1 MRGRGLHLFGMPDR
15 HDASI
20 RPAHAKVPATLPA
33 HQQQPRVTVVDDV
46 VHQHAER
53 LRDAQTH
60 RPLQPQRQLMHRAEM
75 RRDPSALRKCERT
88 GLAGRRLRAGSRRI
102 RGRRHQPLRR
112 VKARRNDSRR
122 PREPQDPSQ
131 RPQRIREHRMRQTHR
146 LQSIVARTHSSTGV
160 RTRSASKTQQPRMH
174 HEMKY
179 VTSPIVS
186 VCGANH
192 GWT

>member
-53 LRDAQTH
+53 LRDAQTRH
-60 RPLQPQRQLMHRAEM
+60 PLQPQRQLMHRVEM
-75 RRDPSALRKCERT
+75 RCDPSALGKRKRT
-88 GLAGRRLRAGSRRI
+88 RLAGRRFRAGI
-102 RGRRHQPLRR
+102 RR
-112 VKARRNDSRR
+112 VRERAPPDLASGQSPATLPVARANSRTPRNVHSASAITDCDRPTGCNPSSPSLNSRPDSERGLPARRNSDAC
-122 PREPQDPSQ
+122 
-131 RPQRIREHRMRQTHR
+131 T
-146 LQSIVARTHSSTGV
+146 
-160 RTRSASKTQQPRMH
+160 
-174 HEMKY
+174 MKY
-179 VTSPIVS
+179 LTSPITS
-186 VCGANH
+186 VWGANH